1 MNKIT
6 ATFSNGKTISRN
18 SKKAFAFAWYAE
30 NIYQAHTGFAATADA
45 ARRAARSSF
54 SGGCPP
60 ALTVEVVETQ
70 VA

>member
-54 SGGCPP
+54 NGVPP